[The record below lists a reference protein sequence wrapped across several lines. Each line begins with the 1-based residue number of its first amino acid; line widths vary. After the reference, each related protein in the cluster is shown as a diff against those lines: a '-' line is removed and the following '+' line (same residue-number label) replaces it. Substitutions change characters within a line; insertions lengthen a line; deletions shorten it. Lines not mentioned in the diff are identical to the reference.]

1 MNMLP
6 NHLSSRPVLL
16 LALTLAG
23 LGPQFA
29 SAQQSLAPPAAF
41 NVAEPLLD
49 IRSFVIDGKNP
60 LSDAET
66 ASLLAPFTGE
76 KRALS
81 QIEQAAVALEK
92 AMRAEGYAFHRVFVP
107 VQKPVDG
114 KVTLQIIQFTVGAV
128 SVTGNEHFSSDN
140 IRRSL
145 PTLLEGS
152 VPDIRDIGA
161 DLTAG
166 NSNPAKHVTVTFKE
180 SAKPDSVDAA
190 LKVKDADPLSYFVG
204 YTGNLPVGNKNPDD
218 SLSRVTVGFQHA
230 NLFDKDHVASL
241 SYTTDPTKIDKVTL
255 FGAYYQFPIYGRGL
269 NLSAYYTNS
278 NINSGAAAPGGP
290 DVTGRGQFMGV
301 RLNKSLPRSGPLM
314 QTVSIALDDK
324 HFESDLPNTIAGLP
338 DQNVGSRPLS
348 ARYNFRREEP
358 WGSVGGNVEYAFNLD
373 GGTSNSDANYA
384 GQVLAPADQKWQAWR
399 YGLDL
404 NVREGVWSYTAR
416 LRGQLSSNSLIA
428 GEKFSLGG
436 VGSVRGFADS
446 RVRGDYGVL
455 WNFEALGPE
464 LFTAQLRPVIFM
476 DGGQVGSNGL
486 LSGVTESLLSVG
498 TGLRWNYQ
506 KFELSADLAY
516 VLKADSAETV
526 NNPIRLH
533 VSAIY
538 RF

>member
-1 MNMLP
+1 MLP
-6 NHLSSRPVLL
+6 TTPSGRPLL
-16 LALTLAG
+16 IVALALAG
-23 LGPQFA
+23 LGPPLA
-29 SAQQSLAPPAAF
+29 LAQQSLAPPAAF

-49 IRSFVIDGKNP
+49 IRGYVIDGKNP
-60 LSDAET
+60 LSDADTT
-66 ASLLAPFTGE
+66 ALLAPFTGE
-76 KRALS
+76 KRALG
-81 QIEQAAVALEK
+81 QIEQAAMALEK

-107 VQKPVDG
+107 VQKPADG

-128 SVTGNEHFSSDN
+128 SVSGNEHFSTEN

-145 PTLLEGS
+145 PTLLEGT
-152 VPDIRDIGA
+152 VPDIREIGA

-180 SAKPDSVDAA
+180 SAKPDTVDAA

-204 YTGNLPVGNKNPDD
+204 YTGNLAFGNKSPDD
-218 SLSRVTVGFQHA
+218 SISRVTAGFQHA
-230 NLFDKDHVASL
+230 NLFDKDHVASF

-269 NLSAYYTNS
+269 NLSAYYTSS
-278 NINSGAAAPGGP
+278 NINSGATAPGAP
-290 DVTGRGQFMGV
+290 DVTGRGQFIGV
-301 RLNKSLPRSGPLM
+301 RLTKSLPRTGPLM
-314 QTVSIALDDK
+314 QTVSVALDDK
-324 HFESDLPNTIAGLP
+324 HFESNLPTALAIPGLP

-348 ARYNFRREEP
+348 ARYNFKREEQ
-358 WGSVGGNVEYAFNLD
+358 WGSIGGNVEYAFNLE
-373 GGTSNSDANYA
+373 GGTANSNANYA
-384 GQVLAPADQKWQAWR
+384 GQVLAPADYKWQAWR
-399 YGLDL
+399 YGLD
-404 NVREGVWSYTAR
+404 VVFREGAWSYTGR

-436 VGSVRGFADS
+436 VGTVRGFADS

-464 LFTAQLRPVIFM
+464 MFADQMRPVIFM
-476 DGGQVGSNGL
+476 DGGQAGSNGI
-486 LSGVTESLLSVG
+486 LSGFSESLLSIG

-506 KFELSADLAY
+506 KLEVSADLAY

-526 NNPIRLH
+526 NHPIRLH
-533 VSAIY
+533 LSAIY